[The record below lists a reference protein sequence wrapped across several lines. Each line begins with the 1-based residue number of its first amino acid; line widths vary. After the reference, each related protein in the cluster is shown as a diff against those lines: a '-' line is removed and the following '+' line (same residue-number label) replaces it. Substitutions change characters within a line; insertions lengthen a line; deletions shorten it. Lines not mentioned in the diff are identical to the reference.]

1 MIAAEL
7 FTVKELTMIR
17 RLTRAILR
25 TQPPPINPTRSGWVG
40 SKEARSLIGKIGHF
54 LGITDIGIIA
64 APVIKGSKRLFGGG
78 KVKRATTREL
88 PPLVTPR
95 AAVTSQTQQRPEA
108 IGLEPL
114 SGYNFPA
121 PF

>member
-1 MIAAEL
+1 L
-7 FTVKELTMIR
+7 L
-17 RLTRAILR
+17 
-25 TQPPPINPTRSGWVG
+25 
-40 SKEARSLIGKIGHF
+40 GKIGHV

-78 KVKRATTREL
+78 KVKRATQREL

-95 AAVTSQTQQRPEA
+95 AAVMSQAQQNPDM
-108 IGLEPL
+108 IPGM
-114 SGYNFPA
+114 